1 MSDPFHLANGD
12 AALTSETQADASHR
26 RGPGRPATVRPPPSD
41 LNAERRSELANTMQT
56 VREQLQTLNSPDLT
70 TSERLERLLSLNFS
84 LMLPLFGE
92 ALSEIPD
99 MNRSAACARA
109 MTALKD
115 TVAIVAKQHELETTD
130 AFNPRSPKFTV
141 VFGWFVALVHH
152 TLCQHADDTTVAN
165 FFNDLCGEL
174 TGWEDRI
181 ERQLKGVA
189 AKTLATLPNP
199 FTHDFLER
207 LQATTARQS
216 RAAAKP
222 HASSA
227 GP

>member
-1 MSDPFHLANGD
+1 MSDPFHLAEGD
-12 AALTSETQADASHR
+12 AALTSETQANAPHR
-26 RGPGRPATVRPPPSD
+26 RGPGRPATVRPPPSE
-41 LNAERRSELANTMQT
+41 LTLERRSELAHAMLT
-56 VREQLQTLNSPDLT
+56 VREQLRTLNSSDLT
-70 TSERLERLLSLNFS
+70 TSERIERLLSLNFS

-115 TVAIVAKQHELETTD
+115 TVAIVAKRHELETTD

-141 VFGWFVALVHH
+141 VFGWFVELVHR

-165 FFNDLCGEL
+165 VFNDLSGEL

-189 AKTLATLPNP
+189 AKTLATLPSP
-199 FTHDFLER
+199 FTQDFLER
-207 LQATTARQS
+207 LQATAAGQS
-216 RAAAKP
+216 RAAVDP